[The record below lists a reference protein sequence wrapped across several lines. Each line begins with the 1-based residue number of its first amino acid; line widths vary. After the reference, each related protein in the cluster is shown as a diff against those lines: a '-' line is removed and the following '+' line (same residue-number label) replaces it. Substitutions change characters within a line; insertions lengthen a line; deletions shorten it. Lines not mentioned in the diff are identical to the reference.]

1 VTSLEDKMWAER
13 QQLWQEAREVRDL
26 LGLDRTATHEEL
38 LGHLGDLRRRLAE
51 ASALNESFRAELD
64 AAYAE
69 QAHDPAQVS
78 LFTEADPAQQ
88 RRPRLALVPVDD
100 PPLEQAGEAIAA
112 AVEAVPG
119 VEHIA
124 VNSVPE
130 PPNTFMVVVRGGSDQ
145 DIARALLR
153 TFPQRTVQFAGNT
166 KVEVGD
172 DAVWLC
178 RPNPPKASE

>member
-1 VTSLEDKMWAER
+1 MTSLEDKMWAER
-13 QQLWQEAREVRDL
+13 QQLWQEALEVREL
-26 LGLDRTATHEEL
+26 LGLDRTATHGEL
-38 LGHLGDLRRRLAE
+38 LAHLGALRRQLAE
-51 ASALNESFRAELD
+51 ARVLNESFRAELD
-64 AAYAE
+64 ATLAE

-78 LFTEADPAQQ
+78 LFSEPDPAQQ
-88 RRPRLALVPVDD
+88 RPRLALVPFED
-100 PPLEQAGEAIAA
+100 PPLEQAGKAIVA

-119 VEHIA
+119 VEHVA
-124 VNSVPE
+124 VNSIPD

-166 KVEVGD
+166 KVEVGA

-178 RPNPPKASE
+178 RPMATTE